1 MMWRLERE
9 EGYFKIHDE
18 NKNIAGYF
26 DPEYGEIFPE
36 HKINEIIEQMNKNHE
51 KIPGGYLMVPMVKFE
66 IFNTEQEMNLDLL
79 STQVDAVKERIAKW
93 QKFISSKQN
102 LAHKIN
108 VSHTDQYML
117 SITFPISF
125 PMPIPLDKK
134 LILDGLEAILDSLHE
149 QGLL

>member
-36 HKINEIIEQMNKNHE
+36 HKINEIIEQMHKNHE
-51 KIPGGYLMVPMVKFE
+51 KIPGGYLMVPMIKFE
-66 IFNTEQEMNLDLL
+66 MFDTDKEMNLDSL
-79 STQVDAVKERIAKW
+79 SIKMDAVKERITKW

-102 LAHKIN
+102 LAYKIN

-125 PMPIPLDKK
+125 PVPIALDKK

>member
-36 HKINEIIEQMNKNHE
+36 HKINEIIEQMHKNHE
-51 KIPGGYLMVPMVKFE
+51 KIPGGYLMVPMIKFE
-66 IFNTEQEMNLDLL
+66 MFDTDKEMNLDSL
-79 STQVDAVKERIAKW
+79 SATMDAIKERITKW

-125 PMPIPLDKK
+125 PVPIALDKK

>member
-1 MMWRLERE
+1 MWRLERE
-9 EGYFKIHDE
+9 QGYFKIHDD

-26 DPEYGEIFPE
+26 NPEYGEIFPE
-36 HKINEIIEQMNKNHE
+36 HKINEIIEQMHKNHD

-66 IFNTEQEMNLDLL
+66 IFNTEQEMNLDFL
-79 STQVDAVKERIAKW
+79 STRVDAAKERIAKW
-93 QKFISSKQN
+93 QKFISSQQN

-108 VSHTDQYML
+108 ISHTDQYML

-125 PMPIPLDKK
+125 QVPIPLDKK

-149 QGLL
+149 RGLL

>member
-9 EGYFKIHDE
+9 QGYFKIHDE

-36 HKINEIIEQMNKNHE
+36 HKINEIIEQMHKNHE

-66 IFNTEQEMNLDLL
+66 IFNTEQEMNLDHL
-79 STQVDAVKERIAKW
+79 STQVDAAKERIAKW

-125 PMPIPLDKK
+125 PVPIALDKK

>member
-1 MMWRLERE
+1 MWRLERE

-36 HKINEIIEQMNKNHE
+36 HKINEIIEQMHKNHE
-51 KIPGGYLMVPMVKFE
+51 KIPGGYLMVPMIKFE
-66 IFNTEQEMNLDLL
+66 MFDTDKEMNLDSL
-79 STQVDAVKERIAKW
+79 SIKMDAVKERITKW

-125 PMPIPLDKK
+125 PVPIALDKK

-149 QGLL
+149 QGLLW

>member
-36 HKINEIIEQMNKNHE
+36 HKINEIIEQMHKNHE
-51 KIPGGYLMVPMVKFE
+51 KIPGGYLMVPMIKFE
-66 IFNTEQEMNLDLL
+66 MFDTDKEMNLDSL
-79 STQVDAVKERIAKW
+79 SIKMDAVKERITKW

-125 PMPIPLDKK
+125 PVPIALDKK

>member
-9 EGYFKIHDE
+9 QGYFKIHDE

-36 HKINEIIEQMNKNHE
+36 HKINEIIEQMHKNHE
-51 KIPGGYLMVPMVKFE
+51 KIPGGYLMVPMIKFE
-66 IFNTEQEMNLDLL
+66 MFDTDKEMNLDSL
-79 STQVDAVKERIAKW
+79 SATMDAVKERITKW

-102 LAHKIN
+102 LAYKIN

-125 PMPIPLDKK
+125 PVPIALDKK

>member
-36 HKINEIIEQMNKNHE
+36 HKINEIIEQMHKNHE
-51 KIPGGYLMVPMVKFE
+51 KIPGGYLMVPMIKFE
-66 IFNTEQEMNLDLL
+66 MFDTDKEMNLDSL
-79 STQVDAVKERIAKW
+79 STKMDAVKERITKW

-102 LAHKIN
+102 LAYKIN

-125 PMPIPLDKK
+125 PVPIALDKK

>member
-1 MMWRLERE
+1 
-9 EGYFKIHDE
+9 
-18 NKNIAGYF
+18 
-26 DPEYGEIFPE
+26 
-36 HKINEIIEQMNKNHE
+36 
-51 KIPGGYLMVPMVKFE
+51 
-66 IFNTEQEMNLDLL
+66 MNLDHL
-79 STQVDAVKERIAKW
+79 STQVDAAKERIAKW

-125 PMPIPLDKK
+125 PVPIPLDKK
-134 LILDGLEAILDSLHE
+134 LILDGLEAILGSLHE

>member
-1 MMWRLERE
+1 MWRLERE

-36 HKINEIIEQMNKNHE
+36 HKINEIIEQMHKNHE
-51 KIPGGYLMVPMVKFE
+51 KIPGGYLMVPMIKFE
-66 IFNTEQEMNLDLL
+66 MFDTDKEMNLDSL
-79 STQVDAVKERIAKW
+79 STKMDAIKERITKW

-125 PMPIPLDKK
+125 PVPIALDKK
-134 LILDGLEAILDSLHE
+134 LILDGLEAILDSLRE

>member
-66 IFNTEQEMNLDLL
+66 IFNTEQEMNLDHL
-79 STQVDAVKERIAKW
+79 STQMDAAKERIAKW

-134 LILDGLEAILDSLHE
+134 LILDGLETILDSLHE

>member
-9 EGYFKIHDE
+9 EGHFKIHDE

-36 HKINEIIEQMNKNHE
+36 HKINEIIEQMHKNHE
-51 KIPGGYLMVPMVKFE
+51 KIPGGYLMVPMIKFE
-66 IFNTEQEMNLDLL
+66 MFDTDKEMNLDSL
-79 STQVDAVKERIAKW
+79 SATMDAVKERITKW

-125 PMPIPLDKK
+125 PVPIALDKK

>member
-36 HKINEIIEQMNKNHE
+36 HKINEIIEQMHKNHE
-51 KIPGGYLMVPMVKFE
+51 KIPGGYLMVPMIKFE
-66 IFNTEQEMNLDLL
+66 MFDTDKEMNLDSL
-79 STQVDAVKERIAKW
+79 STKMDAIKERITKW

-125 PMPIPLDKK
+125 PVPIALDKK